1 MLQQRGIWEDDLTR
15 EFVMKQEE
23 EFQKQAKETVQ
34 KQLKD
39 GNVQLFSFLREP
51 MPTIEEI
58 QDWLPTLTLENDLT
72 IENETDSEDLED
84 SENDT
89 DVEEPPPCPVHLM

>member
-1 MLQQRGIWEDDLTR
+1 
-15 EFVMKQEE
+15 MKQEE
-23 EFQKQAKETVQ
+23 KFQKQAKETVQ

-39 GNVQLFSFLREP
+39 GNVQLFSFPREP
-51 MPTIEEI
+51 IPTVEEI

-72 IENETDSEDLED
+72 MKNETDSEDPED
-84 SENDT
+84 S

>member
-1 MLQQRGIWEDDLTR
+1 MQ
-15 EFVMKQEE
+15 QEE
-23 EFQKQAKETVQ
+23 EFQKQAKEKVQ

-39 GNVQLFSFLREP
+39 GNVHLFLFLREP
-51 MPTIEEI
+51 TATVEEI

-72 IENETDSEDLED
+72 MENETDSEDSED
-84 SENDT
+84 DT